1 MPIPAHDSTVS
12 LSACAY
18 ATVWRI
24 AGGILV
30 AVSRVSLPLIAIG
43 VLTTDGPVPLI
54 VLLRALAIGA
64 LLPAIA
70 AWLIERACM
79 VDVEVGATE
88 LVLHG
93 RGMRVEI
100 PRTAMLDIRPWM
112 VPLPGPG
119 VALRLRSGRRFSYGL
134 QAADPTRLL
143 AALADRGIVAAGE
156 STRHPI
162 LVYAHA
168 HSSVAA
174 WRWYHL
180 VAKFVLFAL
189 VPTAVWFNAH
199 QHIAYGGLLGQY
211 YLEGLG
217 PYLQTFRISWSL
229 AAIYLLLY
237 ASVWRAAAEGIA
249 LLVAWVAPTQSLR
262 ARRAVEIACR
272 VVYYAGVPLLVLL
285 PFLR

>member
-1 MPIPAHDSTVS
+1 MPISTHDGTAS
-12 LSACAY
+12 LSARAY
-18 ATVWRI
+18 PAVWRI
-24 AGGILV
+24 AGSILV
-30 AVSRVSLPLIAIG
+30 AVSRASLPLIAIG

-54 VLLRALAIGA
+54 VLVRALVVCA

-70 AWLIERACM
+70 AWLIERACK
-79 VDVEVGATE
+79 VDVEVGAAE

-93 RGMRVEI
+93 RGLRVEI

-119 VALRLRSGRRFSYGL
+119 LTLCLRSGRRFSYGL
-134 QAADPTRLL
+134 QAADPTRLV
-143 AALADRGIVAAGE
+143 AALADRGMVAAGKA
-156 STRHPI
+156 TRHPI

-168 HSSVAA
+168 HASGAA

-180 VAKFVLFAL
+180 AAKFVLFAL

-199 QHIAYGGLLGQY
+199 QHVAYGGLLGQY
-211 YLEGLG
+211 YLKGLG
-217 PYLQTFRISWSL
+217 AYAKTFFISWGL
-229 AAIYLLLY
+229 TVIYLLLY
-237 ASVWRAAAEGIA
+237 ASMWRAAAEGIA
-249 LLVAWVAPTQSLR
+249 LLAAWVAPAHALHV
-262 ARRAVEIACR
+262 RRAAEDICR